1 MNTFSKFFLLILGI
15 FIGLAGVLQLQNIAF
30 ELLSAADDGL
40 FYLGI
45 FYLAIVIFIWG
56 SAVYLATVHLKKLMK
71 KEDSARAKQQT
82 SNNQKSNN

>member
-15 FIGLAGVLQLQNIAF
+15 FIGLAGVLQLQSIAF

-56 SAVYLATVHLKKLMK
+56 SSVYFATVYFKKLID
-71 KEDSARAKQQT
+71 KEDSVESEQQT
-82 SNNQKSNN
+82 SNEQKPNN

>member
-1 MNTFSKFFLLILGI
+1 MNTFSKFFLLIFGI

-56 SAVYLATVHLKKLMK
+56 SSVYLATVYFKKLIG
-71 KEDSARAKQQT
+71 KEDSVESEQQT
-82 SNNQKSNN
+82 SNEQKPNN

>member
-56 SAVYLATVHLKKLMK
+56 SAVYFATVHLKKLMK
-71 KEDSARAKQQT
+71 KEDSARAEQQT
-82 SNNQKSNN
+82 SNEQKPNN